1 MAGVTYKISGKFDKK
16 AITDAQSGFSKLS
29 SVIKGFGIGV
39 GLKAAT
45 TAMSALKKVTSGA
58 AETFLAQN
66 KALKNF
72 EIAVKNAN
80 LPIQE
85 MNHLRNELSKGNFFD
100 DNTLNNALALATNMG
115 LAEDQIKDVMKA
127 ATDMAASGVMPL
139 DTAVK
144 QLGASYAGTTGQLA
158 KLAPELKNMTKEQL
172 ENGDAVKYMTEQYK
186 GYAQAMSNTF
196 SGRDTQFKNTF
207 SDLQAAVGGIM
218 QGLKFMSQGKFLAP
232 LQKATAW
239 LTDNKE
245 NILKFF
251 VALPDL
257 AKATIGKIWDMI
269 KYTFSGEGMK
279 QLFTFWGNSM
289 LVEIKLLIPTIF
301 DLVKM
306 LFDDILA
313 LGDFTIG
320 NLLRI
325 INNMLAKVGN
335 TLIEVVNTA
344 LQKIADNDLV
354 KWVAKNIFKAE
365 DFDASNVVKFRFDT
379 KELTTFEDFKN
390 TIADNAKNFGANF
403 KKNLTEAI
411 DKEKKVLDQF
421 TGKYKEIGQ
430 ELGQEIKSIMD
441 NTELPADL
449 KNAIETAVVDVVV
462 EGLEDVEIVPVD
474 ASVEAATGGESDE
487 EQKKQSSL
495 LGNLLGSLGEIGSY
509 VLAFIGEGWTGLL
522 VKFVGDVVTQ
532 LQNFSAA
539 FNATMSFVTNLLG
552 NTIGALVP
560 AIDEVFGNLLESFG
574 GISMI
579 VSSIFSLIAPVFRLL
594 SPVLQIASNVLNIL
608 APAISAILT
617 ALSVVGE
624 IAAQIAQIL
633 IPFFNFLAPVI
644 KAVSTV
650 ITVIGNSIYN
660 ILATVYNAVIGIYNF
675 LVPKKKEKD
684 YMSYKNLSDG
694 VSAIW
699 NGVDNSAIQ
708 AIMATAATATASGGS
723 SGASYTAAK
732 DVYVTI
738 NFDRSYV
745 NGDAQEIAIALARE
759 IRRAERMNLV

>member
-85 MNHLRNELSKGNFFD
+85 MNKLRNELSQKNFFD

-127 ATDMAASGVMPL
+127 AIDMAASGVMPL

-144 QLGASYAGTTGQLA
+144 QLGASYSGTTGQLA

-441 NTELPADL
+441 NTELPDDL

-462 EGLEDVEIVPVD
+462 EGLEDVDIVPVD
-474 ASVEAATGGESDE
+474 TSVEAATGGEGDE

-509 VLAFIGEGWTGLL
+509 VQAFIGEGWTGLL
-522 VKFVGDVVTQ
+522 VKFVGDLVTQ

-560 AIDEVFGNLLESFG
+560 AIDEIFGNLLESFG

-624 IAAQIAQIL
+624 IAAQIALIL
-633 IPFFNFLAPVI
+633 IPFFNFLAPII
-644 KAVSTV
+644 KAVSTI

-660 ILATVYNAVIGIYNF
+660 ILATVYNAVISIYNF
-675 LVPKKKEKD
+675 LVSKKHEKG

-745 NGDAQEIAIALARE
+745 NGDAQDIAIALARE

>member
-85 MNHLRNELSKGNFFD
+85 MNKLRNELSQKNFFD

-144 QLGASYAGTTGQLA
+144 QLGASYSGTTGQLA

-196 SGRDTQFKNTF
+196 FGRDTQFKNTF

-344 LQKIADNDLV
+344 LQKIMDNDLV

-462 EGLEDVEIVPVD
+462 EE
-474 ASVEAATGGESDE
+474 
-487 EQKKQSSL
+487 
-495 LGNLLGSLGEIGSY
+495 
-509 VLAFIGEGWTGLL
+509 LANG
-522 VKFVGDVVTQ
+522 Q
-532 LQNFSAA
+532 H
-539 FNATMSFVTNLLG
+539 
-552 NTIGALVP
+552 
-560 AIDEVFGNLLESFG
+560 
-574 GISMI
+574 
-579 VSSIFSLIAPVFRLL
+579 
-594 SPVLQIASNVLNIL
+594 
-608 APAISAILT
+608 
-617 ALSVVGE
+617 
-624 IAAQIAQIL
+624 
-633 IPFFNFLAPVI
+633 
-644 KAVSTV
+644 V
-650 ITVIGNSIYN
+650 ITV
-660 ILATVYNAVIGIYNF
+660 
-675 LVPKKKEKD
+675 
-684 YMSYKNLSDG
+684 SYPINLECDF
-694 VSAIW
+694 
-699 NGVDNSAIQ
+699 Q
-708 AIMATAATATASGGS
+708 RHTF
-723 SGASYTAAK
+723 
-732 DVYVTI
+732 DVYIT
-738 NFDRSYV
+738 S
-745 NGDAQEIAIALARE
+745 NGGTTVIPFNTLKATFVGQEIDEIARWDGNIRVDDESPFELVALGNVGVNEFYHGDFVISVNPEEYDPTIPNQIYIQDAIVIPTVLEHISLYAMGTLGIKPIYE
-759 IRRAERMNLV
+759 GTGDHIPHVLFYSMYISTENDDTLVTENGIAFETEGMPSVAQ